1 MERGW
6 WLGGCEVITHTLYDL
21 NLTEVVAVETRE
33 GHREHSNVRSD
44 RRVVNWLRGKE
55 KKGSGNYLF
64 PIFQGQ

>member
-6 WLGGCEVITHTLYDL
+6 WLGGCEVITQTLYDV

-44 RRVVNWLRGKE
+44 RRVVNWLRGK
-55 KKGSGNYLF
+55 
-64 PIFQGQ
+64 

>member
-6 WLGGCEVITHTLYDL
+6 WLGGCEVITQTLYDV

-55 KKGSGNYLF
+55 KKESGNYLF